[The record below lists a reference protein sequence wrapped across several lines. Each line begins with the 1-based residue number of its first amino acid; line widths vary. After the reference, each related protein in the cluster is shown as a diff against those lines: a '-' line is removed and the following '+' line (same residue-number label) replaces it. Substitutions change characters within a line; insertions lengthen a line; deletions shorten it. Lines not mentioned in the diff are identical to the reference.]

1 MSESGDT
8 RNENCEY
15 HHDYYNRC
23 DIALKLCHANNL
35 ALLLLPLARFFLT
48 QVSANDTNQ
57 SRKMGSISDVMKGA
71 DVFVGVSGPDL
82 ITAADIRSMAKNP
95 IAFATVRS
103 RYPNQVSNV
112 LAFPRTFRSALD
124 SNATFITENMKLAPI
139 VTATEPWRKLVTLE
153 AAHKPA

>member
-1 MSESGDT
+1 
-8 RNENCEY
+8 
-15 HHDYYNRC
+15 
-23 DIALKLCHANNL
+23 
-35 ALLLLPLARFFLT
+35 
-48 QVSANDTNQ
+48 
-57 SRKMGSISDVMKGA
+57 MGSISDVMKGA

-95 IAFATVRS
+95 IVFATVRS
-103 RYPNQVSNV
+103 CYPNQVSNV
-112 LAFPRTFRSALD
+112 LAFPGAFRSALD